1 MKQNR
6 KPGIKTKKIIGRRKR
21 SKTMSKLKLV
31 ENMSKNL
38 QIFLE
43 IRPNCLL
50 AARAYSTKI
59 IWAAVDA

>member
-1 MKQNR
+1 
-6 KPGIKTKKIIGRRKR
+6 
-21 SKTMSKLKLV
+21 MSKLKLV